1 MFFDGKHEDRETQK
15 RRDEHLDEHPL
26 SGVDPLL

>member
-1 MFFDGKHEDRETQK
+1 VFFDGKHEDREDQVG
-15 RRDEHLDEHPL
+15 RSEHFDEHPL